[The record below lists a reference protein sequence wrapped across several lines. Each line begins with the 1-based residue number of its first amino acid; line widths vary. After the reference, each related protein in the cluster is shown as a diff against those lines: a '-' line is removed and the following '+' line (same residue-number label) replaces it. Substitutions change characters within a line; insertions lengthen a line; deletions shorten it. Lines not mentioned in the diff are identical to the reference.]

1 MWTDL
6 RFTIRSLRKAPV
18 FVAVAVLSLALGI
31 GATTAIFSLLYQVLL
46 RSLPVQDPEALVIF
60 HSDGPLPGRARSDNS
75 ETVFSYPMFG
85 DLRARAASF
94 SGVIARTS
102 MSAGFSAG
110 QQTERIQA
118 ELVSGNFFDTLGLQP
133 ATGRLLHASDE
144 GEPGESPVV
153 VLSYAFWQDHFGGRD
168 VASQK
173 ILINSHPMLIAG
185 VAPANFRG
193 MMSGQSP
200 DLYLPLNMLPT
211 LDEQSGEGF
220 KSPDSYWLTIFGRL
234 KPGLTAQQAVA
245 ASQPVFRSIL
255 QEEEP
260 AMKMH
265 GKTRDQFLARR
276 LELRPA
282 AQGLNQLSQ
291 QWQKPLVVL
300 MAMVGLLLLI
310 GCANI
315 ANLLIARAT
324 TRQREIAIRLAIGAT
339 RGSLVRQLLT
349 ESLLV
354 ALAGGLLGLALSTIL
369 TEGLLRLLPP
379 DETGGWLKPT
389 IDMHVLLFSIAVS
402 TVTGLLCGIIP
413 AWQATRPDMAP
424 SLKEQST
431 SSSVSRTHAAFRKFL
446 VVAQISLSLLLL
458 IGAGLLARS
467 FVNLATHNPGFRS
480 ENLLTFSLD
489 PVLSGYSPDRAT
501 DFYRQL
507 TGRLQTAPGVQAVAS
522 ALFAPF
528 ANNDAR
534 TNVSVE
540 GHPYREDEDTD
551 CSLDGISPGYF
562 RTLGLPLLAG
572 REFTPADNHDAPKV
586 AVVNEA
592 FAKYFFGS
600 VSPIGR
606 RMAMGG
612 GNDIKLNMEIV
623 GLVHDSQWSNLRD
636 KPQRFYYVPY
646 DQVPSSG
653 RMTYFLRTALAPEQM
668 GSAARAFVQ
677 QLDPAVAVFDMKTM
691 QVRIDNTIY
700 TDRLIATL
708 AGAFGVLATLLAAIG
723 LYGVI
728 AFMVTRRTTEIG
740 IRMAL
745 GAVEGDVL
753 RMVMR
758 EVALLIGAGIL
769 IGIPAAFAL
778 GGLVESQLFG
788 LKAADP
794 WVFIGGALLL
804 ALIALAAGWIPARR
818 AMRISPI
825 QALKYE

>member
-31 GATTAIFSLLYQVLL
+31 GATTSIFSLLYQVLL
-46 RSLPVQDPEALVIF
+46 RSLPVHDPETLVLF
-60 HSDGPLPGRARSDNS
+60 HSDGPHPGRTRSDNN
-75 ETVFSYPMFG
+75 ETSFSYPMFC
-85 DLRARAASF
+85 DLRTRAASF
-94 SGVIARTS
+94 NGVVARS
-102 MSAGFSAG
+102 SVSAGFSAG
-110 QQTERIQA
+110 QQTERISA

-133 ATGRLLHASDE
+133 AIGRLLHASDE
-144 GEPGESPVV
+144 GEPGDNPVV

-168 VASQK
+168 VANQK
-173 ILINSHPMLIAG
+173 ILINNHPMVVTG

-193 MMSGQSP
+193 IMSGQSP
-200 DLYLPLNMLPT
+200 DLYLPLNMLAT
-211 LDEQSGEGF
+211 LDAESGEGF
-220 KSPDSYWLTIFGRL
+220 KKSDSCWLTIFGRL
-234 KPGLTAQQAVA
+234 RPSLSAQQTAA
-245 ASQPVFRSIL
+245 ASDPVFKSIL
-255 QEEEP
+255 REEAPEQ
-260 AMKMH
+260 KLR

-282 AQGLNQLSQ
+282 AQGLNMLSQ

-324 TRQREIAIRLAIGAT
+324 TRRREIAIRLAIGAT

-379 DETGGWLKPT
+379 DETGGWLRPT
-389 IDMHVLLFSIAVS
+389 VDAQVLMFSIGVS
-402 TVTGLLCGIIP
+402 TLTGLLCGIIP
-413 AWQATRPDMAP
+413 AWQATRPDLAP
-424 SLKEQST
+424 SLKDQST
-431 SSSVSRTHAAFRKFL
+431 SSSASRTHAMFRKLL

-489 PVLSGYSPDRAT
+489 PLLSGYTPERASS
-501 DFYRQL
+501 FYRQL
-507 TGRLQTAPGVQAVAS
+507 TERLQTAPGARAVAS
-522 ALFAPF
+522 AMLAPF
-528 ANNDAR
+528 ADSDAR

-551 CSLDGISPGYF
+551 CNIDGISPGYF
-562 RTLGLPLLAG
+562 RTLGLPLVAG

-586 AVVNEA
+586 VVVNET
-592 FAKYFFGS
+592 FVKYFFGNA
-600 VSPIGR
+600 SPVGR

-612 GNDIKLNMEIV
+612 GNDVKLNMEIV
-623 GLVHDSQWSNLRD
+623 GVVRDSQWTNLRD

-646 DQVPSSG
+646 DQIPNAG
-653 RMTYFLRTALAPEQM
+653 RITYFLRTALAPEQM
-668 GSAARAFVQ
+668 GSTVRALVQ

-728 AFMVTRRTTEIG
+728 AFMVARRTTEIG

-758 EVALLIGAGIL
+758 EVALLIGAGIF
-769 IGIPAAFAL
+769 IGIPAAYAL

-804 ALIALAAGWIPARR
+804 ALIALVAGWIPARR

-825 QALKYE
+825 QA

>member
-6 RFTIRSLRKAPV
+6 RFTIRSLRKAPI

-31 GATTAIFSLLYQVLL
+31 GATTSIFSLLYQVLL
-46 RSLPVQDPEALVIF
+46 RSLPIHEPESLVLF
-60 HSDGPLPGRARSDNS
+60 HSDGPNPGRTRSDNN
-75 ETVFSYPMFG
+75 ETCFSYPMFR
-85 DLRARAASF
+85 DLRSRATAF
-94 SGVIARTS
+94 SGVIARS
-102 MSAGFSAG
+102 SLSAGFSAG
-110 QQTERIQA
+110 QQTERIQV
-118 ELVSGNFFDTLGLQP
+118 ELVSGNFFDTLGVQP
-133 ATGRLLHASDE
+133 VTGRLLHTSDE

-153 VLSYAFWQDHFGGRD
+153 VLSYAFWQDHFAGRA
-168 VASQK
+168 VANQK
-173 ILINSHPMLIAG
+173 ILVNNHPMVIAG
-185 VAPANFRG
+185 VAPANFHG
-193 MMSGQSP
+193 IMSGQSP
-200 DLYLPLNMLPT
+200 QLYLPLNMLVT
-211 LDEQSGEGF
+211 LDAESGEWF
-220 KSPDSYWLTIFGRL
+220 KKSDFHWMSIFARL
-234 KPGLTAQQAVA
+234 KPGLSAGQAA
-245 ASQPVFRSIL
+245 AAADPAYKSIL
-255 QEEEP
+255 REEAPEH
-260 AMKMH
+260 KLR

-282 AQGLNQLSQ
+282 AQGLNMMSQ

-349 ESLLV
+349 ESLIV

-379 DETGGWLKPT
+379 DEAGGWLKPT
-389 IDMHVLLFSIAVS
+389 IDLQVLLFSIAVS
-402 TVTGLLCGIIP
+402 TATGLLCGIIP
-413 AWQATRPDMAP
+413 AWQATRPNVAP

-431 SSSVSRTHAAFRKFL
+431 SSSGSRTHATFRKLL

-489 PVLSGYSPDRAT
+489 PLLSGYTPERASS
-501 DFYRQL
+501 FYRQL
-507 TGRLQTAPGVQAVAS
+507 TERSRTAPGVQTVAS
-522 ALFAPF
+522 AMFAPF
-528 ANNDAR
+528 SDSDAS

-540 GHPYREDEDTD
+540 GHPNREDEDTD
-551 CSLDGISPGYF
+551 CRLNGISPGYF
-562 RTLGLPLLAG
+562 HTLGLPLVAG
-572 REFTPADNHDAPKV
+572 REFTPSDNHDAPKV

-592 FAKYFFGS
+592 FVKYFFGNA
-600 VSPIGR
+600 SPIGR
-606 RMAMGG
+606 RMAQGG
-612 GNDIKLNMEIV
+612 GNSVKLNIEIV
-623 GLVHDSQWSNLRD
+623 GVVHDSQWSNLRD
-636 KPQRFYYVPY
+636 KPQRFYYLPSE
-646 DQVPSSG
+646 QVMSPG
-653 RMTYFLRTALAPEQM
+653 RVTYFVRTALPPEQV
-668 GSAARAFVQ
+668 GSEMRTLVQ

-691 QVRIDNTIY
+691 QVRIDNSIY

-728 AFMVTRRTTEIG
+728 AFMVARRTTEIG

-758 EVALLIGAGIL
+758 EVTLLVAAGIL
-769 IGIPAAFAL
+769 IGVPAAFAL

-794 WVFIGGALLL
+794 LVFSGGALLL

-818 AMRISPI
+818 AMRISPV

>member
-31 GATTAIFSLLYQVLL
+31 GATTSIFSLLYQVLL
-46 RSLPVQDPEALVIF
+46 RSLPVQNPEALVVF
-60 HSDGPLPGRARSDNS
+60 HSDGPHPGSTRSDNS
-75 ETVFSYPMFG
+75 ETSFSYPMFR
-85 DLRARAASF
+85 DLRSRATAF
-94 SGVIARTS
+94 SDVIARTS
-102 MSAGFSAG
+102 FSAGFSTG
-110 QQTERIQA
+110 QQTERVSA

-133 ATGRLLHASDE
+133 AAGRLLHASDE

-153 VLSYAFWQDHFGGRD
+153 VLSYAFWQSHFGGRD
-168 VASQK
+168 VANQK
-173 ILINSHPMLIAG
+173 VLISNHPMVVAG

-193 MMSGQSP
+193 MMSGESP

-211 LDEQSGEGF
+211 LDVQFGSDF
-220 KSPDSYWLTIFGRL
+220 KKPNFCWLSIFGRL
-234 KPGLTAQQAVA
+234 QPGLSPQQAAA
-245 ASQPVFRSIL
+245 ASDPVFKSIL
-255 QEEEP
+255 REQAPEQ
-260 AMKMH
+260 KLH
-265 GKTRDQFLARR
+265 GKTLTQWLARR

-282 AQGLNQLSQ
+282 AQGLNQLSR

-354 ALAGGLLGLALSTIL
+354 ALAGGLLGLALSSVL

-389 IDMHVLLFSIAVS
+389 IDMQVLLFSIAVS
-402 TVTGLLCGIIP
+402 TITGLLCGIIP
-413 AWQATRPDMAP
+413 AWQATRPDLAP
-424 SLKEQST
+424 SLKEQSA
-431 SSSVSRTHAAFRKFL
+431 SSSASRTHAAFRKVL

-467 FVNLATHNPGFRS
+467 FVNLATHNPGFHS
-480 ENLLTFSLD
+480 ENLLTFTLD
-489 PVLSGYSPDRAT
+489 PVLSGYTPDRANG
-501 DFYRQL
+501 FYRQL
-507 TGRLQTAPGVQAVAS
+507 SERLQTAPGVHAVAS
-522 ALFAPF
+522 AMFAPF
-528 ANNDAR
+528 SDSDAR

-551 CSLDGISPGYF
+551 CNMDGLSPGYF
-562 RTLGLPLLAG
+562 RTLGLPLVAG
-572 REFTPADNHDAPKV
+572 REFALADNHDAPKV

-592 FAKYFFGS
+592 FARYFFGS
-600 VSPIGR
+600 VNPVGR

-646 DQVPSSG
+646 DQLQSPG
-653 RMTYFLRTALAPEQM
+653 RITYFVRTALAPEQM
-668 GSAARAFVQ
+668 GSAARGLVQ

-708 AGAFGVLATLLAAIG
+708 AGAFGVLATVLAAIG

-728 AFMVTRRTTEIG
+728 AFMVARRTTEIG
-740 IRMAL
+740 VRMAL

-758 EVALLIGAGIL
+758 EVALLIGAGIV
-769 IGIPAAFAL
+769 IGIPAAFVL

-794 WVFIGGALLL
+794 WVFIGAALLL
-804 ALIALAAGWIPARR
+804 AMIALAAGWIPARR

>member
-6 RFTIRSLRKAPV
+6 RFTLRSLRKAPI

-31 GATTAIFSLLYQVLL
+31 GATTSIFSLLYQVLL

-60 HSDGPLPGRARSDNS
+60 HSDGPHPGRTRSDNS
-75 ETVFSYPMFG
+75 ETSFSFPMFR
-85 DLRARAASF
+85 DLRSRATAF
-94 SGVIARTS
+94 SGVIARS
-102 MSAGFSAG
+102 SFSAGFSSG
-110 QQTERIQA
+110 QQTERIGV

-133 ATGRLLHASDE
+133 VSGRLLHATDD
-144 GEPGESPVV
+144 GEPGTNPVV
-153 VLSYAFWQDHFGGRD
+153 VLSYAFWQDRFGGRD
-168 VASQK
+168 VANQK
-173 ILINSHPMLIAG
+173 ILINNHPMVIAG
-185 VAPANFRG
+185 VVPANFHG
-193 MMSGQSP
+193 IMSGESP
-200 DLYLPLNMLPT
+200 ELYMPLNMLAT
-211 LDEQSGEGF
+211 LDAESGEGYQ
-220 KSPDSYWLTIFGRL
+220 KSDSCWLSIFGRL
-234 KPGLTAQQAVA
+234 KPGLSAKQAAA
-245 ASQPVFRSIL
+245 ASDPVFKSIL
-255 QEEEP
+255 RQEAPEQ
-260 AMKMH
+260 KLH
-265 GKTRDQFLARR
+265 GKTRDQFVARR

-282 AQGLNQLSQ
+282 AQGLNMLSQ
-291 QWQKPLVVL
+291 QWRKPLVVL
-300 MAMVGLLLLI
+300 MSMVGLLLLI

-324 TRQREIAIRLAIGAT
+324 TRQREMAIRLALGAT
-339 RGSLVRQLLT
+339 RMSLVRQLLT
-349 ESLLV
+349 ESLVV
-354 ALAGGLLGLALSTIL
+354 ALAGGLVGLALSTLL

-389 IDMHVLLFSIAVS
+389 VDVQVLLFSIVVS
-402 TVTGLLCGIIP
+402 TLTGLLCGLIP
-413 AWQATRPDMAP
+413 AWQATRPDVAP

-431 SSSVSRTHAAFRKFL
+431 SSSASRTHAMFRKVL

-467 FVNLATHNPGFRS
+467 FVNLATHNPGFRA

-489 PVLSGYSPDRAT
+489 PLLSGYTEQRAGS
-501 DFYRQL
+501 FYREL
-507 TGRLQTAPGVQAVAS
+507 SDRLQSPPGVQAVAS
-522 ALFAPF
+522 AMFAPF
-528 ANNDAR
+528 ANSDAR

-540 GHPYREDEDTD
+540 GHPFREEEDTD
-551 CSLDGISPGYF
+551 CSLDGVSPGYF

-600 VSPIGR
+600 QSPIGK

-612 GNDIKLNMEIV
+612 GNDVKLTIEIV

-636 KPQRFYYVPY
+636 KPARFYYLPY
-646 DQVPSSG
+646 EQVPGST
-653 RMTYFLRTALAPEQM
+653 RITYFIRTSLAPEQM
-668 GSAARAFVQ
+668 GSAARVMVQ
-677 QLDPAVAVFDMKTM
+677 QLDASVAVFDMKTM
-691 QVRIDNTIY
+691 QVRINNTIY

-728 AFMVTRRTTEIG
+728 AFMVARRTTEIG
-740 IRMAL
+740 VRMAL
-745 GAVEGDVL
+745 GAAEGDML

-758 EVALLIGAGIL
+758 EVALLVAAGIL
-769 IGIPAAFAL
+769 IGVPAALIL

-794 WVFIGGALLL
+794 VVFVGGGLLL
-804 ALIALAAGWIPARR
+804 ALIAMAAGWMPARR
-818 AMRISPI
+818 AMRISPMR
-825 QALKYE
+825 ALKYE

>member
-1 MWTDL
+1 MWTDF
-6 RFTIRSLRKAPV
+6 RFTFRSLRKAPV

-31 GATTAIFSLLYQVLL
+31 GATTSIFSLLYQVLL
-46 RSLPVQDPEALVIF
+46 RSLPVQDPQALVIF
-60 HSDGPLPGRARSDNS
+60 HSDGPHPGSTRSDNS
-75 ETVFSYPMFG
+75 ETSFSYPMFR
-85 DLRARAASF
+85 DLRTRATAF
-94 SGVIARTS
+94 NGVIARTS
-102 MSAGFSAG
+102 MSAGFSTG
-110 QQTERIQA
+110 QQTERISA

-153 VLSYAFWQDHFGGRD
+153 VLSYAFWQDHFAGRD
-168 VASQK
+168 VANQK
-173 ILINSHPMLIAG
+173 VLINNHPMIVAG
-185 VAPANFRG
+185 VTPANFRG
-193 MMSGQSP
+193 LMSGQSP

-211 LDEQSGEGF
+211 LDPQFGADF
-220 KSPDSYWLTIFGRL
+220 KKPNFCWLSIFGRL
-234 KPGLTAQQAVA
+234 KPGLSAQQAAA
-245 ASQPVFRSIL
+245 ASDPVFKSIL
-255 QEEEP
+255 REEAPEQKLR
-260 AMKMH
+260 A
-265 GKTRDQFLARR
+265 KTLQQWLARKV
-276 LELRPA
+276 ELRPA

-339 RGSLVRQLLT
+339 RRSLVRQLLT
-349 ESLLV
+349 ESLIV
-354 ALAGGLLGLALSTIL
+354 ALAGGVLGLALSSIL

-389 IDMHVLLFSIAVS
+389 IDIQVLLFSIAVS

-413 AWQATRPDMAP
+413 AWQATRPDLAP
-424 SLKEQST
+424 SLKEQSG
-431 SSSVSRTHAAFRKFL
+431 SSSASRTHAAFRKVL

-489 PVLSGYSPDRAT
+489 PVLSGYTPERAT
-501 DFYRQL
+501 GFYRQL
-507 TGRLQTAPGVQAVAS
+507 SERLQTAPGVQAVAL

-528 ANNDAR
+528 ADNDAR
-534 TNVSVE
+534 SNVSVE
-540 GHPYREDEDTD
+540 GHPFREDEDTD
-551 CSLDGISPGYF
+551 CNLDGVSPGYF
-562 RTLGLPLLAG
+562 RTLGLPLVAG

-600 VSPIGR
+600 VSPVGR

-612 GNDIKLNMEIV
+612 GNDVKLNMEIV
-623 GLVHDSQWSNLRD
+623 GVVHDSQWSNLRD
-636 KPQRFYYVPY
+636 KPLRFYYVPY

-653 RMTYFLRTALAPEQM
+653 RMTYFLRTALAPEQI
-668 GSAARAFVQ
+668 GSAARVLVQ

-708 AGAFGVLATLLAAIG
+708 AGAFGVLATMLAAIG

-728 AFMVTRRTTEIG
+728 AFMVARRTTEIG

-794 WVFIGGALLL
+794 WVFIGGAFLL
-804 ALIALAAGWIPARR
+804 ASIALAAGWIPARR

-825 QALKYE
+825 RALKYE

>member
-31 GATTAIFSLLYQVLL
+31 GATTSIFSLLYQVLL

-60 HSDGPLPGRARSDNS
+60 HSDGPRPGRTQSDNN
-75 ETVFSYPMFG
+75 ETTFSYPMFR
-85 DLRARAASF
+85 DLRSRVTTF
-94 SGVIARTS
+94 SGVIARAGF
-102 MSAGFSAG
+102 SAGFSSG

-144 GEPGESPVV
+144 GEPGENPVV

-168 VASQK
+168 IANQK
-173 ILINSHPMLIAG
+173 VLINNHPMVVAG
-185 VAPANFRG
+185 VTPAYFRG

-200 DLYLPLNMLPT
+200 DLYLPLNMMPT
-211 LDEQSGEGF
+211 LDAESGEGF
-220 KSPDSYWLTIFGRL
+220 KKPNTYWLTIFARL
-234 KPGLTAQQAVA
+234 KPGLTAQRAAAV
-245 ASQPVFRSIL
+245 SQPVFRSIL

-260 AMKMH
+260 LMKMR
-265 GKTRDQFLARR
+265 GKTRDQFLARL

-282 AQGLNQLSQ
+282 AQGLNMLSR

-349 ESLLV
+349 ESLIV

-389 IDMHVLLFSIAVS
+389 IDNHVLLFSIAVS

-413 AWQATRPDMAP
+413 AWQATRPDLAP
-424 SLKEQST
+424 SLKDQAT
-431 SSSVSRTHAAFRKFL
+431 SSSASRAHAAFRKLL

-467 FVNLATHNPGFRS
+467 FVNLATHSPGFRS

-489 PVLSGYSPDRAT
+489 PVLSGYTPDRANG
-501 DFYRQL
+501 FYRQL
-507 TGRLQTAPGVQAVAS
+507 TDRLQMAPGIQAVAS
-522 ALFAPF
+522 AMFAPF
-528 ANNDAR
+528 ANSDAR

-551 CSLDGISPGYF
+551 CSLDGVSPGYF
-562 RTLGLPLLAG
+562 SALGLPLVAG

-586 AVVNEA
+586 VVVNEA

-600 VSPIGR
+600 VSPVGR

-636 KPQRFYYVPY
+636 KPQRFYYVPFE
-646 DQVPSSG
+646 QAPNPG
-653 RMTYFLRTALAPEQM
+653 RITYFLRTALAPEQM
-668 GSAARAFVQ
+668 GSSARALVQ

-691 QVRIDNTIY
+691 QVRIENTIY

-708 AGAFGVLATLLAAIG
+708 AGAFGVLATILAAIG

-728 AFMVTRRTTEIG
+728 AFMVARRTTEIG

-758 EVALLIGAGIL
+758 EVALLIGAGIF
-769 IGIPAAFAL
+769 IGIPSAFAL

-794 WVFIGGALLL
+794 WVFIGCALLL

>member
-1 MWTDL
+1 
-6 RFTIRSLRKAPV
+6 
-18 FVAVAVLSLALGI
+18 
-31 GATTAIFSLLYQVLL
+31 
-46 RSLPVQDPEALVIF
+46 
-60 HSDGPLPGRARSDNS
+60 
-75 ETVFSYPMFG
+75 
-85 DLRARAASF
+85 
-94 SGVIARTS
+94 
-102 MSAGFSAG
+102 
-110 QQTERIQA
+110 
-118 ELVSGNFFDTLGLQP
+118 
-133 ATGRLLHASDE
+133 
-144 GEPGESPVV
+144 
-153 VLSYAFWQDHFGGRD
+153 
-168 VASQK
+168 
-173 ILINSHPMLIAG
+173 
-185 VAPANFRG
+185 
-193 MMSGQSP
+193 MMS
-200 DLYLPLNMLPT
+200 
-211 LDEQSGEGF
+211 
-220 KSPDSYWLTIFGRL
+220 R
-234 KPGLTAQQAVA
+234 
-245 ASQPVFRSIL
+245 
-255 QEEEP
+255 
-260 AMKMH
+260 
-265 GKTRDQFLARR
+265 
-276 LELRPA
+276 
-282 AQGLNQLSQ
+282 

-369 TEGLLRLLPP
+369 TDGLLRLLPP
-379 DETGGWLKPT
+379 DEAGGWLKPT
-389 IDMHVLLFSIAVS
+389 IDVQVLLFSIAVS

-413 AWQATRPDMAP
+413 AWQATRPDVAP

-431 SSSVSRTHAAFRKFL
+431 SSSVSRTHATFRKLL

-489 PVLSGYSPDRAT
+489 PLLSGYTPERASS
-501 DFYRQL
+501 FYRQL
-507 TGRLQTAPGVQAVAS
+507 SERLQTAPGVQKVAS
-522 ALFAPF
+522 AMFSPF
-528 ANNDAR
+528 SDTDAS

-551 CSLDGISPGYF
+551 CRMDGISPGYF
-562 RTLGLPLLAG
+562 HTLGLPLVAG
-572 REFTPADNHDAPKV
+572 REFTSADNHDAPKV
-586 AVVNEA
+586 AIVNET
-592 FAKYFFGS
+592 FVRYFFGDA
-600 VSPIGR
+600 SPIGR
-606 RMAMGG
+606 RMAPGG
-612 GNDIKLNMEIV
+612 GNSVKLNIEIV
-623 GLVHDSQWSNLRD
+623 GVVHDSQWSNLRD
-636 KPQRFYYVPY
+636 KPQRFYYLPNE
-646 DQVPSSG
+646 QLTSSG
-653 RMTYFLRTALAPEQM
+653 RITYFVRTALPPEQV
-668 GSAARAFVQ
+668 GSEMRTLVQ
-677 QLDPAVAVFDMKTM
+677 QLNPAIAVFDMKTM
-691 QVRIDNTIY
+691 QVRIDNSIY

-728 AFMVTRRTTEIG
+728 AFMVARRTTEIG

-745 GAVEGDVL
+745 GAVERDVL

-758 EVALLIGAGIL
+758 EVALLVAAGIL
-769 IGIPAAFAL
+769 IGVPAAFAL

-794 WVFIGGALLL
+794 LVFSGGALLL